1 MSLTPGA
8 RLGPYEIVSALGA
21 GGMGEVYKARDTR
34 LDRSVA
40 IKIVSAT
47 LATDRQFRERF
58 DREARAISQLTHPHI
73 CTLYDVGG
81 EQGTAFL
88 VMEYLE
94 GETLADRLRKGAL
107 PLDDALQVAMQI
119 ADALS
124 AAHRHGII
132 HRDLK
137 PGNVMLTKAGAKL
150 LDFGLAK
157 ASGSAVADAGQSM
170 LPTTPATLT
179 AQGTILGTLQY
190 MAPEQ
195 IEGHEADGRTDIFAF
210 GAVLY
215 EMLTGTKA
223 FSGASPASLI
233 ASILS
238 SQPLKV
244 STVQTLAPAALDHL
258 IERCLAKDPDERW
271 ASVHDV
277 LLELKWIAVAPA
289 SPSSPATK
297 SKRSREQRVWALA
310 GLALMALSGAI
321 AAILVA
327 RRAPVTAAE
336 PVQFVMLPP
345 EKASFSVDLNAQAV
359 SPDGRQI
366 VFTASGAAGTPQL
379 WIRRLDSLHATTLT
393 GTDGGGGPFWSPD
406 SQSVGFFAGGKL
418 KTINVRGGPPQT
430 LADAPFPL
438 GGAWSRDGVILF
450 GRALGSPLFR
460 VSAGGGATTQATSL
474 EQTNGIAGHGA
485 PFFLPDG
492 RHFLFVVSTGP
503 VAGEVYVGALDSPD
517 VKLLLRS
524 NSAVVYSPSGHVLF
538 LRETTLLAQ
547 PFDLATLST
556 RGEAVAVAEGVG
568 RYFMM
573 ISFAVSDNGTLI
585 YRSAGARHTRLAWVN
600 REGQTQ
606 GSGASAG
613 VYDEMALSP
622 DDKRVA
628 FARPG
633 ESGTDVW
640 LTDLDRRITSRFTF
654 RPFNNVP
661 IWSPDGQQIVFASAR
676 DGLLDLYRRASDAS
690 SPDELLL
697 KLNAQ
702 PILFPSD
709 WSADGR
715 FLTYYRTDPKTQLD
729 IWTLSLGV
737 DHRSIGA
744 GRPESA
750 EGRKPVPF
758 LQGDFNESQGQFS
771 PDGRW
776 IAYVS
781 DESGG
786 QQVYV
791 QSFPT
796 PTGQRQISTEGGT
809 QPRWRRDGKELFY
822 LAPDRKLMAV
832 TVKAGAT
839 FEADAP
845 RAMFQTELNV
855 AALRQSY
862 AVSADGKRFLL
873 NTLPG
878 MESPPITV
886 VLNWPAL
893 LKN

>member
-1 MSLTPGA
+1 
-8 RLGPYEIVSALGA
+8 V
-21 GGMGEVYKARDTR
+21 
-34 LDRSVA
+34 
-40 IKIVSAT
+40 
-47 LATDRQFRERF
+47 
-58 DREARAISQLTHPHI
+58 H
-73 CTLYDVGG
+73 
-81 EQGTAFL
+81 GTAFL

-94 GETLADRLRKGAL
+94 GETLADRLTNGAL
-107 PLDDALQVAMQI
+107 PLDDALQVAVQI

-124 AAHRHGII
+124 AAHRHGIV

-137 PGNVMLTKAGAKL
+137 PGNMMLTKAGAKL

-157 ASGSAVADAGQSM
+157 ASGPAVADAGPSM
-170 LPTTPATLT
+170 LPTTPAGLT
-179 AQGTILGTLQY
+179 VQGTILGTVQY

-210 GAVLY
+210 GAVLH

-238 SQPLKV
+238 SQPPKV

-258 IERCLAKDPDERW
+258 IARCLAKDPEDRW
-271 ASVHDV
+271 QSARDV
-277 LLELKWIAVAPA
+277 KLELSWIGEARM
-289 SPSSPATK
+289 SPSSPTINRRGA
-297 SKRSREQRVWALA
+297 RERLVWTLA
-310 GLALMALSGAI
+310 GLTLVALS
-321 AAILVA
+321 AILAATLLA
-327 RRAPVTAAE
+327 RRAPATAAE
-336 PVQFVMLPP
+336 PVQFVIPP
-345 EKASFSVDLNAQAV
+345 EKGSLIADLNAQAV

-406 SQSVGFFAGGKL
+406 SQSVGFFAGGRL

-474 EQTNGIAGHGA
+474 EQTNGLAAHGA

-492 RHFLFVVSTGP
+492 RHFFFVVLTGP
-503 VAGEVYVGALDSPD
+503 VTGDVDVGALDSYD

-524 NSAVVYSPSGHVLF
+524 NSAAVYSPSGHVLF
-538 LRETTLLAQ
+538 LRETTLMAQ
-547 PFDLATLST
+547 PFDLSTLST
-556 RGEAVAVAEGVG
+556 
-568 RYFMM
+568 
-573 ISFAVSDNGTLI
+573 
-585 YRSAGARHTRLAWVN
+585 
-600 REGQTQ
+600 
-606 GSGASAG
+606 
-613 VYDEMALSP
+613 
-622 DDKRVA
+622 
-628 FARPG
+628 
-633 ESGTDVW
+633 
-640 LTDLDRRITSRFTF
+640 
-654 RPFNNVP
+654 
-661 IWSPDGQQIVFASAR
+661 PDGEQIVFASAR

-729 IWTLSLGV
+729 IWTLSLGI
-737 DHRSIGA
+737 DRRSIGA

-809 QPRWRRDGKELFY
+809 HHLGGGTGRSSFTWH
-822 LAPDRKLMAV
+822 
-832 TVKAGAT
+832 
-839 FEADAP
+839 
-845 RAMFQTELNV
+845 
-855 AALRQSY
+855 
-862 AVSADGKRFLL
+862 
-873 NTLPG
+873 
-878 MESPPITV
+878 PIG
-886 VLNWPAL
+886 N
-893 LKN
+893 

>member
-1 MSLTPGA
+1 
-8 RLGPYEIVSALGA
+8 
-21 GGMGEVYKARDTR
+21 
-34 LDRSVA
+34 
-40 IKIVSAT
+40 
-47 LATDRQFRERF
+47 
-58 DREARAISQLTHPHI
+58 
-73 CTLYDVGG
+73 
-81 EQGTAFL
+81 
-88 VMEYLE
+88 
-94 GETLADRLRKGAL
+94 
-107 PLDDALQVAMQI
+107 
-119 ADALS
+119 
-124 AAHRHGII
+124 
-132 HRDLK
+132 
-137 PGNVMLTKAGAKL
+137 
-150 LDFGLAK
+150 
-157 ASGSAVADAGQSM
+157 
-170 LPTTPATLT
+170 
-179 AQGTILGTLQY
+179 
-190 MAPEQ
+190 
-195 IEGHEADGRTDIFAF
+195 
-210 GAVLY
+210 
-215 EMLTGTKA
+215 
-223 FSGASPASLI
+223 
-233 ASILS
+233 
-238 SQPLKV
+238 
-244 STVQTLAPAALDHL
+244 VQTLAPAALDHL
-258 IERCLAKDPDERW
+258 IARCLAKDPEDRW
-271 ASVHDV
+271 QSARDV
-277 LLELKWIAVAPA
+277 KLELSWIGEARM
-289 SPSSPATK
+289 SPSSPTINRRGA
-297 SKRSREQRVWALA
+297 RERLVWTLA
-310 GLALMALSGAI
+310 GLTLVALS
-321 AAILVA
+321 AILAATLLA
-327 RRAPVTAAE
+327 RHAPATAAE
-336 PVQFVMLPP
+336 PVQFVIPP
-345 EKASFSVDLNAQAV
+345 EKGSLIADFNAQAV

-393 GTDGGGGPFWSPD
+393 GTDGAGQPFWSPD

-450 GRALGSPLFR
+450 GRAIGSPLFR

-474 EQTNGIAGHGA
+474 EQTNGIASHGA

-492 RHFLFVVSTGP
+492 RHFFFVALTGP
-503 VAGEVYVGALDSPD
+503 VTGDVYVGALDSHD

-524 NSAVVYSPSGHVLF
+524 NSAAVYSPSGHVLF

-556 RGEAVAVAEGVG
+556 RAEAVAVAEGVG
-568 RYFMM
+568 RFFMM

-585 YRSAGARHTRLAWVN
+585 YRTAGARQTRLAWVN
-600 REGQTQ
+600 RAGQTQ

-633 ESGTDVW
+633 QSGTDVW

-654 RPFNNVP
+654 RPLINNVP

-729 IWTLSLGV
+729 IWTLSLGI
-737 DHRSIGA
+737 DRRPIGA
-744 GRPESA
+744 GHPESA

-796 PTGQRQISTEGGT
+796 PTGQRQISTEGDT

-832 TVKAGAT
+832 TVKTGAT

-855 AALRQSY
+855 TEMRQSY
-862 AVSADGKRFLL
+862 AVSADGNRFLL
-873 NTLPG
+873 NTSLG
-878 MESPPITV
+878 TESPPITV
-886 VLNWPAL
+886 VLNWPSL
-893 LKN
+893 LKD